1 MANRVTPTP
10 LAADTLSDS
19 FTLAACSDWRST
31 VRRFHV
37 GTGHFEPTHD
47 AGYTTAGSLVLPQ
60 PSINPLLS
68 GGSPYTSR
76 VRHDKFYSSHTIKGE
91 FLRKK

>member
-37 GTGHFEPTHD
+37 GTGHFEPIHD
-47 AGYTTAGSLVLPQ
+47 AGYTTAGLLALPKLSIDPIRLVRTYPLN
-60 PSINPLLS
+60 PSRRADMRASDWWEAAL
-68 GGSPYTSR
+68 
-76 VRHDKFYSSHTIKGE
+76 VRCY
-91 FLRKK
+91 